1 MRSQLNISPMV
12 LFTLLCVALIFVGMN
27 ADLGRFITPET
38 GMGYILGIVGG
49 SMMILLLVYPLRK
62 RMQSLA
68 PIGSVK
74 VWFNIHMVLGVLGP
88 LLVLFHAN
96 FRTGATNS
104 NVALWCML
112 LVSGSGLIG
121 RYFYT
126 RIHSK
131 MSGSHETLSGLRGQ
145 LNRLQM
151 VSSRLAF
158 VPDFAERVSTL
169 EAVMTSRLDS
179 TPGLL
184 RPLVVLVRAWQ
195 ARLRMYSHLRRCAL
209 AHARL
214 HNMPVKQMQR
224 EIQAARELARR
235 HIDAVRRVTEL
246 TTYERL
252 FSLWHVLH
260 LPLFFMLLVA
270 GIVHVVAVHVY

>member
-1 MRSQLNISPMV
+1 MV
-12 LFTLLCVALIFVGMN
+12 IFTLCCVALIFVGMN

-38 GMGYILGIVGG
+38 GLGYMLGIVGG
-49 SMMILLLVYPLRK
+49 SMMLLLLVYPARK
-62 RMQSLA
+62 RLQWLA

-74 VWFNIHMVLGVLGP
+74 VWFQIHMVLGVLGP
-88 LLVLFHAN
+88 LLVLFHSN

-104 NVALWCML
+104 NVALFCML
-112 LVSGSGLIG
+112 TVSGSGLIG
-121 RYFYT
+121 RYFYS
-126 RIHSK
+126 RIHLQ
-131 MSGSHETLSGLRGQ
+131 MAGSQESLADLRGQ
-145 LNRLQM
+145 IARLQM
-151 VSSRLAF
+151 VSGRLAF
-158 VPDFAERVSTL
+158 APDFAERISTL

-179 TPGLL
+179 IPGLL
-184 RPLVVLVRAWQ
+184 RPAVVLVRAWK
-195 ARLRMYSHLRRCAL
+195 ARLRMYSHLRRAAR
-209 AHARL
+209 AHALLHSIPANRL
-214 HNMPVKQMQR
+214 QR
-224 EIQAARELARR
+224 EVEAARELARR